1 MIADELAARFHL
13 PPLEDYPFPEL
24 DYWQTLLIQSDYV
37 ANKVAEA
44 AYLGETVD
52 EDYTEALKARKYAR
66 KRINELR
73 EGEA

>member
-52 EDYTEALKARKYAR
+52 EDYTEVLKARKYAR